1 MCWWHLEIT
10 LDVNYCGVQI
20 CSSFVDFRVKNGH
33 FVVDVIYSLPDC
45 VASTS
50 VLLDVNNRF
59 TNNPRPA
66 RRTPDRVWRSFQF
79 LSVKKRRAR

>member
-1 MCWWHLEIT
+1 MRGLLRYENMLE
-10 LDVNYCGVQI
+10 LGGF
-20 CSSFVDFRVKNGH
+20 SSENGH
-33 FVVDVIYSLPDC
+33 FAVDVIFSLPDC
-45 VASTS
+45 AASTS

-66 RRTPDRVWRSFQF
+66 RRSPERVWRRRSFQF